1 MHIKEIACDEQ
12 GRNAQKLEDSVPN
25 FAALAVLAR
34 RELGICDEIA
44 LFFAKQPR
52 LGSPRARRSSLDKG
66 SGAQW
71 PACMT
76 CTCSPRVAA

>member
-34 RELGICDEIA
+34 RELGIRDEIA